1 MALKNIPSLELPS
14 TEAARVG
21 RADAALIPLVADQ
34 GGLVQVGPPA
44 PRAAVLVG
52 CGVAWVQRR
61 LLVRH
66 VGARHGGLVHQLRE
80 EGTLSWNTG
89 VKEVEEGRLGGAGSY
104 IVMLYST
111 YSV

>member
-1 MALKNIPSLELPS
+1 MALENIPSLELPS

-21 RADAALIPLVADQ
+21 GADAALIPLVADQ

-52 CGVAWVQRR
+52 GGVARVERR

-66 VGARHGGLVHQLRE
+66 VGARHRRLVHQLWE
-80 EGTLSWNTG
+80 EGALPCNTRG
-89 VKEVEEGRLGGAGSY
+89 EGGGGGGKAEHFSY